1 VLGLI
6 VLCSEN
12 GAGLAPHAL
21 LDPLL
26 GAPLLARGIAAAL
39 PGDEA
44 VTGVLVV
51 PGDLV
56 DQVKAE
62 VIDRFGL
69 DEIDR
74 VVAGGPDRRA
84 ALAAGLEA
92 LPADVDF
99 VLVQEGARILV
110 PTGLA
115 DRVAAAARSA
125 DAAVP
130 AAPMRELVVADEGAA
145 LVPLDIRPNLRF
157 VQGPQC
163 YRVSSLKAALSS
175 PAAGEDPDRSE
186 PELVAQSGASV
197 LLVDGDGDN
206 MLLRDSADVSRALEV
221 FSRRAVDYAF
231 LYPRDLLPG
240 DPLAQAL
247 DPGEPRDVDGA
258 TAGVRDGT
266 LVGGAPVDT
275 KSDAAQS

>member
-1 VLGLI
+1 MLGLI
-6 VLCSEN
+6 VLTSEN

-26 GAPLLARGIAAAL
+26 GVPLLARGIAAAL

-56 DQVKAE
+56 DRVKSDI
-62 VIDRFGL
+62 VDRFGL

-74 VVAGGPDRRA
+74 VVAGGPDRKA
-84 ALAAGLEA
+84 ALKAGLDA
-92 LPADVDF
+92 LPSDVDY

-110 PTGLA
+110 PTGLP
-115 DRVAAAARSA
+115 DKVAAAARGA

-130 AAPMRELVVADEGAA
+130 AGPLRDIVVADEGGG
-145 LVPLDIRPNLRF
+145 LVSLDVRPSLRV

-163 YRVSSLKAALSS
+163 FRVTSLKAALMQG
-175 PAAGEDPDRSE
+175 ADQTMTDAGADKNEA
-186 PELVAQSGASV
+186 ELVAQSGSSV
-197 LLVDGDGDN
+197 ALVPGDEDN
-206 MLLRDSADVSRALEV
+206 LLLRDSADVSRALEV

-231 LYPRDLLPG
+231 LYPRDLLPE
-240 DPLAQAL
+240 DPLAKAL
-247 DPGEPRDVDGA
+247 DPNEPRDIDTRESTVV
-258 TAGVRDGT
+258 TSKVT
-266 LVGGAPVDT
+266 DT
-275 KSDAAQS
+275 KSDSV

>member
-1 VLGLI
+1 MLGLI
-6 VLCSEN
+6 VLTSEN

-26 GAPLLARGIAAAL
+26 GVPLLARGIAAAL

-56 DQVKAE
+56 DRVKADI
-62 VIDRFGL
+62 VDRFGL

-74 VVAGGPDRRA
+74 VVAGGPDRRS
-84 ALAAGLEA
+84 ALKAGLDA
-92 LPADVDF
+92 LPSDVDY

-110 PTGLA
+110 PTGLP
-115 DRVAAAARSA
+115 DKVAAAARGA

-130 AAPMRELVVADEGAA
+130 AGPLRDVVVADEGGA
-145 LVPLDIRPNLRF
+145 LVSLDVRPSLRV

-163 YRVSSLKAALSS
+163 FRVTSLKAAL
-175 PAAGEDPDRSE
+175 AAQAADQTMTDAGDKNEA
-186 PELVAQSGASV
+186 ELVAQSGSSV
-197 LLVDGDGDN
+197 ALVPGDEDN

-231 LYPRDLLPG
+231 LYPRDLLPE
-240 DPLAQAL
+240 DPLAKAL
-247 DPGEPRDVDGA
+247 DPNEPRDVDGRESTVV
-258 TAGVRDGT
+258 TAKVS
-266 LVGGAPVDT
+266 DT
-275 KSDAAQS
+275 KSDSV